1 MKNKLTFK
9 LLILTLLLSPISLL
23 SQTPLIQ
30 NVYNRSTTSL
40 NGDWHYIIDPY
51 ENGFYSYRGHSF
63 DEEAELKGEPGT
75 GAYFTNTIAKNKTE
89 RIEYNFSM
97 QPTLEV
103 PGSWTTQVEEL
114 KWYEG
119 TIWYQRNFDYTPKD
133 NSRVFLYF
141 AAVNYESHVYVNGKK
156 AGSHIGG
163 FTPFNFDVTDLL
175 VQGEN
180 FIVVKVDN
188 TRKKEAVPT
197 VNTDWWNHGG
207 ITRDV
212 MLVELP
218 ENYLQDYKFELE
230 DENSPSIKG
239 FIKFAGR
246 DKEQEVTVKIPELE
260 IENII
265 TTNKDGIAH
274 FNLTP
279 KKIKL
284 WEPDNPHLYT
294 VELITSDEKVSERI
308 GFRTIQVNDSDILLN
323 GKKVFLRGI
332 CMHEENPITGKRNY
346 THEDAELMLGWAKE
360 LNANFVRLA
369 HYPHNEYVHK
379 LADELGILIW
389 EELPVYWT
397 IDWTNQ
403 STFENAKNQLLEA
416 IFRNKNRA
424 SVIIWSIANETPVNE
439 NRNNFLKELISVT
452 RTTDSTRLISAAM
465 EVHLEFVE
473 NNRVKVIG
481 DPLGE
486 FVDIISF
493 NQYHGW
499 YGGNIDDFPN
509 INWRLDYNKP
519 VFVSEWGAGAKYGFH
534 ADKQTIW
541 SEEYQAHL
549 YTKTLEGIDRIPNLV
564 GFSPWILSDFKS
576 PRRPLTNI
584 QDMWN
589 RKGLIAEGGHKK
601 KAFFVLQDYYKNKLN
616 LGY

>member
-1 MKNKLTFK
+1 MKKKLSLK
-9 LLILTLLLSPISLL
+9 LLILIGFISPVTLL
-23 SQTPLIQ
+23 SQTSLIH

-51 ENGFYSYRGHSF
+51 ENGFYNYRGQSF
-63 DEEAELKGEPGT
+63 DDVARLKGQPGT
-75 GAYFTNTIAKNKTE
+75 GAYFTNAIAKNKTE
-89 RIEYNFSM
+89 RIEYSFHK
-97 QPTLEV
+97 QPTLKV
-103 PGSWTTQVEEL
+103 PGSWTAQVEEL

-119 TIWYQRNFDYTPKD
+119 TVWYQRNFDFSRKD
-133 NSRVFLYF
+133 NTKVFLYF

-175 VQGEN
+175 VNGDN

-218 ENYLQDYKFELE
+218 EIYIEDYKFDLQEE
-230 DENSPSIKG
+230 KNPTIKG
-239 FIKFAGR
+239 FVKLATHAK
-246 DKEQEVTVKIPELE
+246 DQKVTVKIADLK
-260 IENII
+260 IESTIV
-265 TTNKDGIAH
+265 TNDDGIAE
-274 FNLTP
+274 FNFYPQNLER
-279 KKIKL
+279 
-284 WEPDNPHLYT
+284 WEPENPHLYN
-294 VELITSDEKVSERI
+294 VELSTSDDKISERI
-308 GFRTIQVNDSDILLN
+308 GFRTIEVNGSEILLN
-323 GKKVFLRGI
+323 GKKIFLKGI
-332 CMHEENPITGKRNY
+332 CMHEENPITGRRNY
-346 THEDAELMLGWAKE
+346 NLDDAELMLGWAQE

-369 HYPHNEYVHK
+369 HYPHNEYVHR
-379 LADELGILIW
+379 LADELGILLW

-403 STFENAKNQLLEA
+403 STFENAKNQLTEA
-416 IFRNKNRA
+416 VSRNKNRA
-424 SVIIWSIANETPVNE
+424 SVIIWSVANETPVNDD
-439 NRNNFLKELISVT
+439 RNNFLKKLIYIT
-452 RTTDSTRLISAAM
+452 RSLDSSRLISAAM
-465 EVHLEFVE
+465 EVHSEFVE

-534 ADKQTIW
+534 GDKRTIW

-549 YTKTLEGIDRIPNLV
+549 YTKTLEGIDRIPNLI

-576 PRRPLTNI
+576 PRRPLTEI

-589 RKGLIAEGGHKK
+589 RKGLIGEGGQKK
-601 KAFFVLQDYYKNKLN
+601 QAFFVLQDYYKNKL
-616 LGY
+616 

>member
-1 MKNKLTFK
+1 MKKYLSLK
-9 LLILTLLLSPISLL
+9 LLILIGLISPMTLL
-23 SQTPLIQ
+23 SQTSLIH

-51 ENGFYSYRGHSF
+51 ENGFYNYRGQSF
-63 DEEAELKGEPGT
+63 DDVARLKGQPGT
-75 GAYFTNTIAKNKTE
+75 GAYFTNAIAKNKTE
-89 RIEYNFSM
+89 RIEYSFHK
-97 QPTLEV
+97 QPTLKV
-103 PGSWTTQVEEL
+103 PGSWTAQVEEL

-119 TIWYQRNFDYTPKD
+119 TVWYQRNFDFSRKD
-133 NSRVFLYF
+133 NTKVFLYF

-175 VQGEN
+175 VNGDN

-218 ENYLQDYKFELE
+218 EIYIEDYKFELQ
-230 DENSPSIKG
+230 DEKNPTIKG
-239 FIKFAGR
+239 FVKLATHAK
-246 DKEQEVTVKIPELE
+246 DQKVTVKIADLK
-260 IENII
+260 IESTIV
-265 TTNKDGIAH
+265 TNDDGIAE
-274 FNLTP
+274 FNFYPQNLER
-279 KKIKL
+279 
-284 WEPDNPHLYT
+284 WEPENPHLYN
-294 VELITSDEKVSERI
+294 VELSTSDDKISERI
-308 GFRTIQVNDSDILLN
+308 GFRTIEVNGSEILLN
-323 GKKVFLRGI
+323 GKKIFLKGI
-332 CMHEENPITGKRNY
+332 CMHEENPITGRRNY
-346 THEDAELMLGWAKE
+346 NLDDAELMLGWAQE

-369 HYPHNEYVHK
+369 HYPHNEYVHR
-379 LADELGILIW
+379 LADELGILLW

-403 STFENAKNQLLEA
+403 STFENAKNQLTEA
-416 IFRNKNRA
+416 VSRNKNRA
-424 SVIIWSIANETPVNE
+424 SVIIWSVANETPVNDD
-439 NRNNFLKELISVT
+439 RNNFLKKLIYIT
-452 RTTDSTRLISAAM
+452 RSLDSSRLISAAM
-465 EVHLEFVE
+465 EVHSEFVE

-534 ADKQTIW
+534 GDKRTIW

-549 YTKTLEGIDRIPNLV
+549 YTKTLEGIDRIPNLI

-576 PRRPLTNI
+576 PRRPLTEI

-589 RKGLIAEGGHKK
+589 RKGLIGEGGQKK
-601 KAFFVLQDYYKNKLN
+601 QAFFVLQDYYKNKL
-616 LGY
+616 

>member
-1 MKNKLTFK
+1 MKKYLSLK
-9 LLILTLLLSPISLL
+9 LLILIGLISPMTLL
-23 SQTPLIQ
+23 SQTSLIH

-51 ENGFYSYRGHSF
+51 ENGFYNYRGQSF
-63 DEEAELKGEPGT
+63 DDVARLKGQPGT
-75 GAYFTNTIAKNKTE
+75 GAYFTNAIAKNKTE
-89 RIEYNFSM
+89 RIEYSFHK
-97 QPTLEV
+97 QPTLKV
-103 PGSWTTQVEEL
+103 PGSWTAQVEEL

-119 TIWYQRNFDYTPKD
+119 TVWYQRNFDFSRKD
-133 NSRVFLYF
+133 NTKVFLYF

-175 VQGEN
+175 VNGEN

-218 ENYLQDYKFELE
+218 EIYIEDYKFELQ
-230 DENSPSIKG
+230 DEKNPTIKG
-239 FIKFAGR
+239 FVKLATHAK
-246 DKEQEVTVKIPELE
+246 DEEVTVKIADLK
-260 IENII
+260 IESTIV
-265 TTNKDGIAH
+265 TNDDGIAE
-274 FNLTP
+274 FNFYP
-279 KKIKL
+279 EKL
-284 WEPDNPHLYT
+284 VRWEPENPHLYN
-294 VELITSDEKVSERI
+294 VELSTSDDEISEKI
-308 GFRTIQVNDSDILLN
+308 GFRTIEVNGSEILLN
-323 GKKVFLRGI
+323 GKKIFLKGI
-332 CMHEENPITGKRNY
+332 CMHEENPITGRRNY
-346 THEDAELMLGWAKE
+346 NLDDAELMLGWAQE

-369 HYPHNEYVHK
+369 HYPHNEYVHR
-379 LADELGILIW
+379 LADELGILLW

-403 STFENAKNQLLEA
+403 STFENAKNQLTEA
-416 IFRNKNRA
+416 VSRNKNRA
-424 SVIIWSIANETPVNE
+424 SVIIWSVANETPVNDD
-439 NRNNFLKELISVT
+439 RNNFLKKLISIT
-452 RTTDSTRLISAAM
+452 RSLDSSRLISAAM
-465 EVHLEFVE
+465 EVHSEFVE

-534 ADKQTIW
+534 GDKRTIW

-549 YTKTLEGIDRIPNLV
+549 YTKTLEGIDRIPNLI

-576 PRRPLTNI
+576 PRRPLTEI

-589 RKGLIAEGGHKK
+589 RKGLIGEGGQKK
-601 KAFFVLQDYYKNKLN
+601 QAFFVLQDYYKKKL
-616 LGY
+616 

>member
-1 MKNKLTFK
+1 MKKYLSLK
-9 LLILTLLLSPISLL
+9 LLILIGLISPMTLL
-23 SQTPLIQ
+23 SQTSLIH

-51 ENGFYSYRGHSF
+51 ENGFYNYRGQSF
-63 DEEAELKGEPGT
+63 DDVARLKGQPGT
-75 GAYFTNTIAKNKTE
+75 GAYFTNAIAKNKTE
-89 RIEYNFSM
+89 RIEYSFHK
-97 QPTLEV
+97 QPTLKV
-103 PGSWTTQVEEL
+103 PGSWTAQVEEL

-119 TIWYQRNFDYTPKD
+119 TVWYQRNFDFSRKD
-133 NSRVFLYF
+133 NTKVFLYF

-175 VQGEN
+175 VNGEN

-218 ENYLQDYKFELE
+218 EIYIEDYKFELQ
-230 DENSPSIKG
+230 DEKDPTIKG
-239 FIKFAGR
+239 FVKLATHAK
-246 DKEQEVTVKIPELE
+246 DEEVTVKIADLK
-260 IENII
+260 IESTIV
-265 TTNKDGIAH
+265 TNDDGIAE
-274 FNLTP
+274 FNFYPEDLER
-279 KKIKL
+279 
-284 WEPDNPHLYT
+284 WEPENPHLYN
-294 VELITSDEKVSERI
+294 VELSTSDDEISEKI
-308 GFRTIQVNDSDILLN
+308 GFRTIEVNGSEILLN
-323 GKKVFLRGI
+323 GKKIFLKGI
-332 CMHEENPITGKRNY
+332 CMHEENPITGRRNY
-346 THEDAELMLGWAKE
+346 NLDDAELMLGWAQE

-369 HYPHNEYVHK
+369 HYPHNEYVHR
-379 LADELGILIW
+379 LADELGILLW

-403 STFENAKNQLLEA
+403 STFENAKNQLTEA
-416 IFRNKNRA
+416 VSRNKNRA
-424 SVIIWSIANETPVNE
+424 SVIIWSVANETPVNDD
-439 NRNNFLKELISVT
+439 RNNFLKKLISIT
-452 RTTDSTRLISAAM
+452 RSLDSSRLISAAM
-465 EVHLEFVE
+465 EVHSEFVE

-534 ADKQTIW
+534 GDKRTIW

-549 YTKTLEGIDRIPNLV
+549 YTKTLEGIDRIPNLI

-576 PRRPLTNI
+576 PRRPLTEI

-589 RKGLIAEGGHKK
+589 RKGLIGEGGQKK
-601 KAFFVLQDYYKNKLN
+601 QAFFVLQDYYKKKL
-616 LGY
+616 

>member
-1 MKNKLTFK
+1 MKKYLSLK
-9 LLILTLLLSPISLL
+9 LLILIGLISPMTLL
-23 SQTPLIQ
+23 SQTSLIH

-51 ENGFYSYRGHSF
+51 ENGFYNYRGQSF
-63 DEEAELKGEPGT
+63 DDVARLKGQPGT
-75 GAYFTNTIAKNKTE
+75 GAYFTNAIAKSKTE
-89 RIEYNFSM
+89 RIEYSFHK
-97 QPTLEV
+97 QPTLKV
-103 PGSWTTQVEEL
+103 PGSWTAQVEEL

-119 TIWYQRNFDYTPKD
+119 TVWYQRNFDFSRKD
-133 NSRVFLYF
+133 NTKVFLYF

-175 VQGEN
+175 VNGDN

-218 ENYLQDYKFELE
+218 EIYIEDYKFELQ
-230 DENSPSIKG
+230 DEKNPTIKG
-239 FIKFAGR
+239 FVKLATHAK
-246 DKEQEVTVKIPELE
+246 DQKVTVKIADLK
-260 IENII
+260 IESTIV
-265 TTNKDGIAH
+265 TNDDGIAE
-274 FNLTP
+274 FNFYPEDLER
-279 KKIKL
+279 
-284 WEPDNPHLYT
+284 WEPENPHLYN
-294 VELITSDEKVSERI
+294 VELSTSDDKISEKI
-308 GFRTIQVNDSDILLN
+308 GFRTIEVNGSEILLN
-323 GKKVFLRGI
+323 GKKIFLKGI
-332 CMHEENPITGKRNY
+332 CTHEENPITGRRNY
-346 THEDAELMLGWAKE
+346 NLDDAELMLGWAQE

-369 HYPHNEYVHK
+369 HYPHNEYVHR
-379 LADELGILIW
+379 LADELGILLW

-403 STFENAKNQLLEA
+403 STFENAKNQLTEA
-416 IFRNKNRA
+416 VSRNKNRA
-424 SVIIWSIANETPVNE
+424 SIIIWSVANETPVND
-439 NRNNFLKELISVT
+439 NRNNFLKKLISIT
-452 RTTDSTRLISAAM
+452 RSLDSSRLISAAM
-465 EVHLEFVE
+465 EVHSEFVE

-534 ADKQTIW
+534 GDKRTIW

-549 YTKTLEGIDRIPNLV
+549 YTKTLEGIDRIPNLI

-576 PRRPLTNI
+576 PRRPLTEI

-589 RKGLIAEGGHKK
+589 RKGLIGEGGQKK
-601 KAFFVLQDYYKNKLN
+601 QAFFVLQDYYKNKL
-616 LGY
+616 

>member
-1 MKNKLTFK
+1 MKKNLSLK
-9 LLILTLLLSPISLL
+9 LLILIGLISPMTLL
-23 SQTPLIQ
+23 SQTSLIH

-51 ENGFYSYRGHSF
+51 ENGFYNYRGQSF
-63 DEEAELKGEPGT
+63 DDVARLKGQPGT
-75 GAYFTNTIAKNKTE
+75 GAYFTNAIAKNKTE
-89 RIEYNFSM
+89 RIEYSFHK
-97 QPTLEV
+97 QPTLKV
-103 PGSWTTQVEEL
+103 PGSWTAQVEEL

-119 TIWYQRNFDYTPKD
+119 TVWYQRNFDFSRKD
-133 NSRVFLYF
+133 NTKVFLYF

-175 VQGEN
+175 VNGDN

-218 ENYLQDYKFELE
+218 EIYIEDYKFELQ
-230 DENSPSIKG
+230 DEKNPTIKG
-239 FIKFAGR
+239 FVKLATHAK
-246 DKEQEVTVKIPELE
+246 DQKVTVKIADLK
-260 IENII
+260 IESTIV
-265 TTNKDGIAH
+265 TNDDGIAE
-274 FNLTP
+274 FNFYPQNLER
-279 KKIKL
+279 
-284 WEPDNPHLYT
+284 WEPENPHLYN
-294 VELITSDEKVSERI
+294 VELSTSDDKISDRI
-308 GFRTIQVNDSDILLN
+308 GFRTIEVNGSEILLN
-323 GKKVFLRGI
+323 GKKIFLKGI
-332 CMHEENPITGKRNY
+332 CMHEENPITGRRNY
-346 THEDAELMLGWAKE
+346 NLDDAKLMLGWAQE

-369 HYPHNEYVHK
+369 HYPHNEYVHR
-379 LADELGILIW
+379 LADELGILLW

-403 STFENAKNQLLEA
+403 STFENAKNQLTEA
-416 IFRNKNRA
+416 VSRNKNRA
-424 SVIIWSIANETPVNE
+424 SVIIWSVANETPVNDD
-439 NRNNFLKELISVT
+439 RNNFLKKLISIT
-452 RTTDSTRLISAAM
+452 RSLDSSRLISAAM
-465 EVHLEFVE
+465 EVHSEFVE

-534 ADKQTIW
+534 GDKRTIW

-549 YTKTLEGIDRIPNLV
+549 YTKTLEGIDRIPNLI

-576 PRRPLTNI
+576 PRRPLTEI

-589 RKGLIAEGGHKK
+589 RKGLIGEGGQKK
-601 KAFFVLQDYYKNKLN
+601 QAFFVLQDYYKNKL
-616 LGY
+616 

>member
-1 MKNKLTFK
+1 MKKYLSLK
-9 LLILTLLLSPISLL
+9 LLILIGLISPVTLL
-23 SQTPLIQ
+23 SQTSLIH

-51 ENGFYSYRGHSF
+51 ENGFYNYRGQSF
-63 DEEAELKGEPGT
+63 DDVARLKGQPGT
-75 GAYFTNTIAKNKTE
+75 GAYFTNAIAKSKTE
-89 RIEYNFSM
+89 RIEYSFHK
-97 QPTLEV
+97 QPTLKV
-103 PGSWTTQVEEL
+103 PGSWTAQVEEL

-119 TIWYQRNFDYTPKD
+119 TVWYQRNFDFSRKD
-133 NSRVFLYF
+133 NTKVFLYF

-175 VQGEN
+175 VNGDN

-218 ENYLQDYKFELE
+218 ENYIKDYKFELQ
-230 DENSPSIKG
+230 DEKDPTIKG
-239 FIKFAGR
+239 FVKLATHAK
-246 DKEQEVTVKIPELE
+246 DEKVTVKIADLK
-260 IENII
+260 IESTIV
-265 TTNKDGIAH
+265 TNDDGIAE
-274 FNLTP
+274 FNFYPEDLER
-279 KKIKL
+279 
-284 WEPDNPHLYT
+284 WEPENPHLYN
-294 VELITSDEKVSERI
+294 VELSTSDDKISERI
-308 GFRTIQVNDSDILLN
+308 GFRIIEVNGSEILLN
-323 GKKVFLRGI
+323 GKKIFLKGI
-332 CMHEENPITGKRNY
+332 CMHEENPITGRRNY
-346 THEDAELMLGWAKE
+346 NLDDAELMLGWAQE

-369 HYPHNEYVHK
+369 HYPHNEYVHR
-379 LADELGILIW
+379 LADELGILLW

-403 STFENAKNQLLEA
+403 STFENAKNQLTEA
-416 IFRNKNRA
+416 VSRNKNRA
-424 SVIIWSIANETPVNE
+424 SVIIWSVANETPVNDD
-439 NRNNFLKELISVT
+439 RNNFLKKLISIT
-452 RTTDSTRLISAAM
+452 RSLDSSRLISAAM
-465 EVHLEFVE
+465 EVHSEFVE

-534 ADKQTIW
+534 GDKRTIW

-549 YTKTLEGIDRIPNLV
+549 YTKTLEGIDRIPNLI

-576 PRRPLTNI
+576 PRRPLTEI

-589 RKGLIAEGGHKK
+589 RKGLIGEGGQKK
-601 KAFFVLQDYYKNKLN
+601 QAFFVLQDYYKKKL
-616 LGY
+616 

>member
-1 MKNKLTFK
+1 MKKYLSLK
-9 LLILTLLLSPISLL
+9 LLILIGLISPMTLL
-23 SQTPLIQ
+23 SQTSLIH

-51 ENGFYSYRGHSF
+51 ENGFYNYRGQSF
-63 DEEAELKGEPGT
+63 DDVARLKGQPGT
-75 GAYFTNTIAKNKTE
+75 GAYFTNAIAKNKTE
-89 RIEYNFSM
+89 RIEYSFHK
-97 QPTLEV
+97 QPTLKV
-103 PGSWTTQVEEL
+103 PGSWTAQVEEL

-119 TIWYQRNFDYTPKD
+119 TVWYQRNFDFSRKD
-133 NSRVFLYF
+133 NTKVFLYF

-175 VQGEN
+175 VNGDN

-218 ENYLQDYKFELE
+218 ENYIKDYKFELQ
-230 DENSPSIKG
+230 DEKDPTIKG
-239 FIKFAGR
+239 FVKLATHAK
-246 DKEQEVTVKIPELE
+246 DQKVTVKIADLK
-260 IENII
+260 IESTIV
-265 TTNKDGIAH
+265 TNDDGIAE
-274 FNLTP
+274 FNFYPQNLER
-279 KKIKL
+279 
-284 WEPDNPHLYT
+284 WEPENPHLYN
-294 VELITSDEKVSERI
+294 VELSTSDDKISEKI
-308 GFRTIQVNDSDILLN
+308 GFRTIEVNGSEILLN
-323 GKKVFLRGI
+323 GKKIFLKGI
-332 CMHEENPITGKRNY
+332 CMHEENPITGRRNY
-346 THEDAELMLGWAKE
+346 NLDDAKLMLGWAQE

-369 HYPHNEYVHK
+369 HYPHNEYVHR
-379 LADELGILIW
+379 LADELGILLW

-403 STFENAKNQLLEA
+403 STFENAKNQLTEA
-416 IFRNKNRA
+416 VSRNKNRA
-424 SVIIWSIANETPVNE
+424 SVIIWSVANETPVNDD
-439 NRNNFLKELISVT
+439 RNNFLKKLISIT
-452 RTTDSTRLISAAM
+452 RSLDSSRLISAAM
-465 EVHLEFVE
+465 EVHSEFVE

-534 ADKQTIW
+534 GDKRTIW

-549 YTKTLEGIDRIPNLV
+549 YTKTLEGIDRIPNLI

-576 PRRPLTNI
+576 PRRPLTEI

-589 RKGLIAEGGHKK
+589 RKGLIGEGGQKK
-601 KAFFVLQDYYKNKLN
+601 QAFFVLQDYYKKKL
-616 LGY
+616 

>member
-1 MKNKLTFK
+1 MKKYLSLK
-9 LLILTLLLSPISLL
+9 LLILIGLISPMTLL
-23 SQTPLIQ
+23 SQTSLIH

-51 ENGFYSYRGHSF
+51 ENGFYNYRGQSF
-63 DEEAELKGEPGT
+63 DDVARLKGQPGT
-75 GAYFTNTIAKNKTE
+75 GAYFTNAIAKNKTE
-89 RIEYNFSM
+89 RIEYSFHK
-97 QPTLEV
+97 QPTLKV
-103 PGSWTTQVEEL
+103 PGSWTAQVEEL

-119 TIWYQRNFDYTPKD
+119 TVWYQRNFDFSRKD
-133 NSRVFLYF
+133 NTKVFLYF

-175 VQGEN
+175 VNGEN

-218 ENYLQDYKFELE
+218 EIYIEDYKFELQ
-230 DENSPSIKG
+230 DEKNPTIKG
-239 FIKFAGR
+239 FVKLATHAK
-246 DKEQEVTVKIPELE
+246 DEEVTVKIADLK
-260 IENII
+260 IESTIV
-265 TTNKDGIAH
+265 TNDDGIAE
-274 FNLTP
+274 FNFYP
-279 KKIKL
+279 EKL
-284 WEPDNPHLYT
+284 VRWEPENPHLYN
-294 VELITSDEKVSERI
+294 VELSTSDDEISEKI
-308 GFRTIQVNDSDILLN
+308 GFRTIEVNGSEILLN
-323 GKKVFLRGI
+323 GKKIFLKGI
-332 CMHEENPITGKRNY
+332 CMHEENPITGRRNY
-346 THEDAELMLGWAKE
+346 NLVDAELMLGWAQE

-369 HYPHNEYVHK
+369 HYPHNEYVHR
-379 LADELGILIW
+379 LADELGILLW

-403 STFENAKNQLLEA
+403 STFENAKNQLTEA
-416 IFRNKNRA
+416 VSRNKNRA
-424 SVIIWSIANETPVNE
+424 SVIIWSVANETPVNDD
-439 NRNNFLKELISVT
+439 RNNFLKKLISIT
-452 RTTDSTRLISAAM
+452 RSLDSSRLISAAM
-465 EVHLEFVE
+465 EVHSEFVE

-534 ADKQTIW
+534 GDKRTIW

-549 YTKTLEGIDRIPNLV
+549 YTKTLEGIDRIPNLI

-576 PRRPLTNI
+576 PRRPLTEI

-589 RKGLIAEGGHKK
+589 RKGLIGEGGQKK
-601 KAFFVLQDYYKNKLN
+601 QAFFVLQDYYKKKL
-616 LGY
+616 